1 MGFKVDSS
9 FLRFLTMGAR
19 GVHRVCDEL
28 RGLGFTPIELER
40 YCGSNKIWA
49 TKVKRLRLP
58 DVLCVRTG
66 LRLEVRAKSD
76 LKIRMSDAPNN
87 PDRVWDAGAADQD
100 VVALIA
106 CNDGPDGPVPAEHAI
121 YFTVGAL
128 RASVDQSKLGA
139 PKSASEGAERDRT
152 WPATVPSRPGHVLS
166 VTDERLVVMMQGDGK
181 APRRQTYTLNGKH
194 TYVSPGDRFEARITI
209 LAGAPEAMADLQP
222 HLQRRYDPLDA
233 MGSNDAVD
241 RYAAVKAIRF
251 RDDLHG
257 QARAALEQFLA
268 AEQEARVA
276 LEAAGAAAFLDSA
289 GGQDHIA
296 GVLWGDDAVDLSM
309 ETILILTELGTD
321 FARDELVRAA
331 GSEQFR
337 GDERKQAALWG
348 LGKAGLKSYGDLVSY
363 IGDEEENVAF
373 HAIAAFGS
381 DTPANV
387 IAALIERL
395 LTGDPQIAPGASEAL
410 RVIGS
415 EEVLRQLTQAAQLN
429 AGVREWALAT
439 IGRLP
444 PDMVRAHLQGTPLLD
459 QLAPMLLIADGANW
473 LSGEDAMTDMAFLLK
488 QNI

>member
-19 GVHRVCDEL
+19 GVHSVCDEL
-28 RGLGFTPIELER
+28 RDLGFMPIELER

-58 DVLCVRTG
+58 DLLCVRTG

-87 PDRVWDAGAADQD
+87 PDRVWDAGLTDQD

-106 CNDGPDGPVPAEHAI
+106 CGNGPDGPVPAEGAI

-128 RASVDQSKLGA
+128 RQSVGQSKLGA

-152 WPATVPSRPGHVLS
+152 WPATVPSRPGRVLS
-166 VTDERLVVMMQGDGK
+166 VTDDKLVVMMEGDDN

-194 TYVSPGDRFEARITI
+194 TYVTPDDRFEAGITI
-209 LAGAPEAMADLQP
+209 LAGAPVAMADLHP
-222 HLQRRYDPLDA
+222 HLERHYDPLGAIESD
-233 MGSNDAVD
+233 DAVD

-251 RDDLHG
+251 RADLHA
-257 QARAALEQFLA
+257 QALGALEPFLDIE
-268 AEQEARVA
+268 AEPRVA
-276 LEAAGAAAFLDSA
+276 LEAAGSAASLESA
-289 GGQDHIA
+289 KGKDHI
-296 GVLWGDDAVDLSM
+296 GSVLWGDGPVDLSM
-309 ETILILTELGTD
+309 EAILILTELATE
-321 FARDELVRAA
+321 FARDELVRVA
-331 GSEQFR
+331 GAQEFK
-337 GDERKQAALWG
+337 GDERRQAALWG
-348 LGKAGLKSYGDLVSY
+348 LGKAGLKSYGDLVPF

-373 HAIAAFGS
+373 HAIAGFGS
-381 DTPANV
+381 DTPQDV
-387 IAALIERL
+387 IEALTERL

-410 RVIGS
+410 RIIGS
-415 EEVLRQLTQAAQLN
+415 AEVLTQLTQAAQSN
-429 AGVREWALAT
+429 AGIREWALAT

-444 PDMVRAHLQGTPLLD
+444 PDMVRAHLQGSPLLD
-459 QLAPMLLIADGANW
+459 QLAPMLLISEGANW
-473 LSGEDAMTDMAFLLK
+473 LSREEAMTNMAFLIK